1 MRLFFIILAIIIILL
16 FMPIPIKVIIYYSPA
31 DYYIKIYKLTI
42 MSKKKPPKRDK
53 PVVKKERKF
62 FLNAYKN
69 IDYKSLLSNM
79 YNLNIR
85 FKPLLKL
92 NFSFYYSLNDAAK
105 TAIFYGILCQIPPLI
120 YIFLKFIF
128 KINKFNLSI
137 NPIFEDKF
145 LLKIEASSI
154 IFLSFANIIYMTII
168 IFKKVLNQGR

>member
-1 MRLFFIILAIIIILL
+1 MKLFFIVLAIIIFLL
-16 FMPIPIKVIIYYSPA
+16 FMPIPIKIIIHYSPE

-42 MSKKKPPKRDK
+42 MSKKRPPKRDR

-62 FLNAYKN
+62 FSNIYKN
-69 IDYKSLLSNM
+69 INYKYLLSNM
-79 YNLNIR
+79 YSLNLR

-92 NFSFYYSLNDAAK
+92 NFFFYYSLNDAAR
-105 TAIFYGILCQIPPLI
+105 TAIFYGALCQVPPLI

-128 KINKFNLSI
+128 KINKFNLRI

-145 LLKIEASSI
+145 SLRIESSSI